1 MKFEE
6 MSEKGFDK
14 FSSPVCQTG
23 SKSLGK
29 VGRHLKLK
37 HNEVQ
42 NSYEITI

>member
-14 FSSPVCQTG
+14 FSSPVCQTE
-23 SKSLGK
+23 SKSLRK
-29 VGRHLKLK
+29 VGQHSKLK

-42 NSYEITI
+42 ISYEIAI